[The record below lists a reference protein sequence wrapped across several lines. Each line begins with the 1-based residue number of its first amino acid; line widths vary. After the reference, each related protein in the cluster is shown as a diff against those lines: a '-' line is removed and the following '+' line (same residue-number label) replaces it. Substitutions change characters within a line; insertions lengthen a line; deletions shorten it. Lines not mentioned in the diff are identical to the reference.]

1 MRRFWLI
8 GVLLAVTLL
17 FGVLAPSA
25 SAQDKRLYWESYDVD
40 ITILTNGDFR
50 VVETQHLVFT
60 SGTFTFGIRHIP
72 TEYVANIFD
81 VSVGEPGG
89 PVYQPSSTNEPHTYN
104 TYVAGD
110 EFNIRYNFPPTT
122 DADRTIV
129 LEYTVSGGLLYY
141 PGGDQLVWRAVPA
154 DPNFPIQQAR
164 VTVHLP
170 PGATATNYDATG
182 PAGTA
187 TLIDNGQ
194 GVLFETTEPMR
205 GGPDLAVRVQ
215 WPHGIVAGAPAPWQ
229 EQIDFEERWT
239 PVFNLVVLGTSLFAL
254 VAGPLALYLLWYRKG
269 RDAPVKL
276 PAEWIPEPPSDLPP
290 GMVGTL
296 IDERADT
303 KDVMATVV
311 DLARRGVLAIQEEK
325 PAGSKG
331 SGGTPDYIYHL
342 ENPALPMRDYERLL
356 VDRLFDGQKERRL
369 SDLKAKFYANME
381 TIQGAIYD
389 AVVAEGYFP
398 ARPDRTRNTYAATGV
413 LVMVLMAAVGCI
425 AAVFLTQFTPFALC
439 LPVALGVSGIGMVV
453 LARHMPRKSD
463 KGAEEAAKWLAFKRY
478 MENIK
483 QYTNV
488 EEVQPIFD
496 RYLPYATAFGL
507 DQSWIRTFAQVDT
520 PSPPWYYPGPYLG
533 PRPRP
538 GSSGMPGPVVVGS
551 PGGPSMPAEG
561 GPAPSLGDLSQ
572 GMGGSLAG
580 MSAAMG
586 AMLATSAA
594 VLTSRP
600 APQAGTGSWSSSG
613 GSWSG
618 GGGFS
623 GGGWSGGGGF
633 SGGGGGGSSFG

>member
-1 MRRFWLI
+1 
-8 GVLLAVTLL
+8 
-17 FGVLAPSA
+17 
-25 SAQDKRLYWESYDVD
+25 
-40 ITILTNGDFR
+40 

-60 SGTFTFGIRHIP
+60 SGTFTYGIRHIP
-72 TEYVANIFD
+72 TQYVTGIFD
-81 VSVGEPGG
+81 VAVSEPDG
-89 PVYQPSSTNEPHTYN
+89 PVYQPSSSGEPYTYD
-104 TYVAGD
+104 TYTSGD
-110 EFNIRYNFPPTT
+110 EFNIRYTFPPTT
-122 DADRTIV
+122 DTDRTVV

-154 DPNFPIQQAR
+154 DPNFPIEQAV

-170 PGATATNYDATG
+170 SGATVTNYDATG

-187 TLIDNGQ
+187 TLIDNDQ
-194 GVLFETTEPMR
+194 GVVFETTEPMR

-215 WPHGIVAGAPAPWQ
+215 WLHGIVAGAPAAWQ
-229 EQIDFEERWT
+229 EQVDFEDRWT
-239 PVFNLVVLGTSLFAL
+239 PVFSLLALGTSLFAL

-303 KDVMATVV
+303 EDVMATLV

-325 PAGSKG
+325 
-331 SGGTPDYIYHL
+331 TPGALGIGENRDFIYHL
-342 ENPALPMRDYERLL
+342 ENPSLPMRDYERLL
-356 VDRLFDGQKERRL
+356 VDRLFDGEHERRL
-369 SDLKAKFYANME
+369 SDLKAKFYTHMNE
-381 TIQGAIYD
+381 IQGAIYD

-398 ARPDRTRNTYAATGV
+398 ARPDRTRHTYAAMGV
-413 LVMVLMAAVGCI
+413 LVLVLMFGVGCF
-425 AAVFLTQFTPFALC
+425 AAIFLTQFTPYALC
-439 LPVALGVSGIGMVV
+439 LPVALGVSGIGLVI
-453 LARHMPRKSD
+453 LARYMPRKSD

-478 MENIK
+478 MEDIK
-483 QYTNV
+483 KYTNV
-488 EEVQPIFD
+488 EEVKPIFD

-507 DQSWIRTFAQVDT
+507 DKQWIQTFAQVDT
-520 PSPPWYYPGPYLG
+520 PPPPWFYPGPYLG

-538 GSSGMPGPVVVGS
+538 YGPWVPGPVVGGS
-551 PGGPSMPAEG
+551 PSGPSVPVEG
-561 GPAPSLGDLSQ
+561 GPTPSLGDLSK

-580 MSAAMG
+580 MSAALG

-594 VLTSRP
+594 TLTSRP
-600 APQAGTGSWSSSG
+600 APQPGTGSWSGSG

-618 GGGFS
+618 GGGFG